1 MQRLG
6 NEEEVEVE
14 DILELDMRE
23 GGLLL
28 LLKITLQFFIFTPLI
43 SSYIHFVLLFLYLF
57 LYPRHLIILL

>member
-28 LLKITLQFFIFTPLI
+28 LLKITLQFFIFTI
-43 SSYIHFVLLFLYLF
+43 
-57 LYPRHLIILL
+57 